1 MGVVYKAQHLALK
14 RTVALKMVLAGGH
27 AGPEE
32 LARFRIEAE
41 AVARLQHPN
50 IVQIHEVG
58 EADGHPYCALEFVEG
73 GNLAGKLDG
82 KPMPVVEA
90 AQLVETLARAM
101 HVAHCRNVVHRDLKP
116 ANILLTADG
125 TPKITDFGLARRL
138 DSDAAETQ
146 TGAVLG
152 TPAYM
157 APEQAAGNARDAGP
171 AADVYALGA
180 ILYACLAGRPPFKA
194 KSVVETLDQVRGEEP
209 APPSRWH
216 ASIPA
221 DLEAVCLK
229 CLEKN
234 PAHRYASAEELAND
248 LARFRMGD
256 ATKARPW
263 SWRRRLARGIRKHWK
278 PIAAASFVFVTALAF
293 LFTFVWTSP
302 EYQARQAL
310 NRVDAA
316 MKSGE
321 RVELIGLKGPPQ
333 WSRQVFDAVDSRLST
348 DKASVFQIDAN
359 SHALLELSPAAHH
372 DRYRFSAEVRM
383 VSSKISNSSAGVYF
397 AHNAEPADPSGVV
410 ERVFVVMFNR
420 NRLIFDRPKDA
431 VNVQDCLLL
440 SRDGATKL
448 AMPTPVGVHFYTID
462 TTSMEEPWRY
472 FEVEVTPETVRA
484 GWRELDG
491 TLHLIGVRN
500 EVKKT
505 VNPIRTEHLKRI
517 SPSRIKFLDKNYPE
531 DVRRIEYNP
540 RGALGLYVSSG
551 VAEFRNVV
559 YEPLAEN

>member
-1 MGVVYKAQHLALK
+1 MGQVYRALDT
-14 RTVALKMVLAGGH
+14 RLHRFVALKVAHQAFDERFEREARAIAQLNH
-27 AGPEE
+27 PHICSLYDVGPNY
-32 LARFRIEAE
+32 L
-41 AVARLQHPN
+41 VM
-50 IVQIHEVG
+50 EV
-58 EADGHPYCALEFVEG
+58 VEG
-73 GNLAGKLDG
+73 
-82 KPMPVVEA
+82 
-90 AQLVETLARAM
+90 QTLATHLERGALPLDQVLRCGVQM
-101 HVAHCRNVVHRDLKP
+101 ADALAAAHAKGIVHRDFKP
-116 ANILLTADG
+116 GNVMLTKSG
-125 TPKITDFGLARRL
+125 VKVLDFGLAKSE
-138 DSDAAETQ
+138 SDQ
-146 TGAVLG
+146 TITHTHAVLG